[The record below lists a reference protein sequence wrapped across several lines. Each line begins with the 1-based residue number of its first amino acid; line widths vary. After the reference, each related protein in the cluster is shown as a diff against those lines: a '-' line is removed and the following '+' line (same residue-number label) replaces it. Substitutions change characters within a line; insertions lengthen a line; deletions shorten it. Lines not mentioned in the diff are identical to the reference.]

1 MTPSAHTLQATDL
14 LSRLSPRERAELTVG
29 RDGAKIAVNS
39 SLGVRPVTVMDGPL
53 GLIRDGEGN
62 VGALVLPSGT
72 CLGATFD
79 AEIVRA
85 VGRVLGDQAR
95 AASVDVVMGP
105 NLNLPR
111 QTRSGRSFEMFSEDP
126 FLTGVLGSAWM
137 VGLQEQGVTSC
148 VKHVVCNDTET
159 ARQTMNVKVSDRDL
173 RETYLL
179 PFEYAVRNGARVM
192 MTAYNRI
199 RGKWGVEQ
207 DEVTSILRDEWG
219 YDGVLMSDFFAKGST
234 AGASAA
240 RVDLEMPGPESYL
253 GAKLADAIERGEIP
267 QSSADRS
274 AERIVD
280 LALHVREVTSV
291 PAAEID
297 AASVLRSAAAE
308 GMVLL
313 RNDNGMLPLR
323 ADEGRTIAVIGPN
336 AYRPCFQGGTFGRV
350 DVPAGTPT
358 PLESLT
364 AALAPSTVVSAEGAT
379 PEGMLPLDTLHP
391 TTPAGDE
398 GVLFEYFHDDADIL
412 AAETAPRASAVWWTQ
427 MPGTGSTFQ
436 PSKSRTTAVLTGG
449 DTDRDILL
457 HVGGTGAA
465 RLLVDGALVAEWE
478 RPDTAD
484 IMGVVARAEN
494 VAAPVVLRAHTSM
507 TVVAEYSFEAS
518 RVQSAELGWSVP
530 DDGAGLAEALRVAEQ
545 ADSIILVVGDEVS
558 SSRESADR
566 TTTALPP
573 AQVTLI
579 ESIAALGK
587 PVAVVVNASRAVDL
601 SWIDRVDAV
610 LMTWFGGAQMSVALA
625 DVLTGERGPGG
636 RLPITLAASD
646 DDYPGFAV
654 RLDAEQTLDYDLIE
668 PAGYA
673 GFVAERRQPRFAF
686 GAGLSYTRFEWG
698 QPFLGAVSPTGGTLS
713 VPVSNVGDRSGK
725 DVVQVYLRTP
735 GAAVGKLVGFGSVRL
750 EPGATTDVVVDIDD
764 IAFRRWDAAT
774 HGWATLKGEVVLDVA
789 RSADDTLYSLNVDL
803 GR

>member
-39 SLGVRPVTVMDGPL
+39 ALGVRPVTVMDGPL

-79 AEIVRA
+79 AEVVRA

-173 RETYLL
+173 REIYLL

-207 DEVTSILRDEWG
+207 DEVTAIVRDEWG

-253 GAKLADAIERGEIP
+253 GAKLADAIDRGEIA

-280 LALHVREVTSV
+280 LALHVQEVTSV
-291 PAAEID
+291 PAETVD
-297 AASVLRSAAAE
+297 AATVLRSAAAE

-313 RNDNGMLPLR
+313 RNEHGMLPLR
-323 ADEGRTIAVIGPN
+323 AGQRRTIAVIGPN

-364 AALAPSTVVSAEGAT
+364 AALAPSRVVSAEGAT

-391 TTPAGDE
+391 RTPTGED
-398 GVLFEYFHDDADIL
+398 GVLFEYFHDDADVL
-412 AAETAPRASAVWWTQ
+412 AAETAPRASAVWWTR

-436 PSKSRTTAVLTGG
+436 SSRSRTTAILTGG
-449 DTDRDILL
+449 DADRDILL

-465 RLLVDGALVAEWE
+465 RLLVDGHVVAEWA

-484 IMGVVARAEN
+484 IMGVVARADN
-494 VAAPVVLRAHTSM
+494 VAAPVVLRAHSTM
-507 TVVAEYSFEAS
+507 TVVAEYAFEAS
-518 RVQSAELGWSVP
+518 RVQSAELGWSIP
-530 DDGAGLAEALRVAEQ
+530 DDGATLAAAVEVARQ
-545 ADSIILVVGDEVS
+545 ADAVVLVVGDEVS

-573 AQVTLI
+573 AQVKLI
-579 ESIAALGK
+579 ESIAELGA
-587 PVAVVVNASRAVDL
+587 PVVVVVNASRAVDL

-625 DVLTGERGPGG
+625 DVLTGERDPGG
-636 RLPITLAASD
+636 RLPLTLALSD
-646 DDYPGFAV
+646 DDYPGFGV
-654 RLDAEQTLDYDLIE
+654 RLDETQTLDYDKIE
-668 PAGYA
+668 PAGYP
-673 GFVAERRQPRFAF
+673 GFVAAGRRPRFAF
-686 GAGLSYTRFEWG
+686 GSGMSYTRFAWG
-698 QPFLGAVSPTGGTLS
+698 QPVVDELTPSGGS
-713 VPVSNVGDRSGK
+713 VRVPVTNVGDRAGK
-725 DVVQVYLRTP
+725 DVVQVYLRTD
-735 GAAVGKLVGFGSVRL
+735 GAEVGKLVGFAAVRL
-750 EPGATTDVVVDIDD
+750 EPGASTEVVVTIDD
-764 IAFRRWDAAT
+764 IALRRWDAAT
-774 HGWATLKGEVVLDVA
+774 GSWASIAGRLSLDVA
-789 RSADDTLYSLNVDL
+789 RAADDVQFSLDVEL
-803 GR
+803 AR